1 MGWGACLLLCGCL
14 PDPMFPDEPTLSF
27 ESFEAMDNGMATM
40 TLGFT
45 DGDGNVG
52 LSQGD
57 TLPPFCA
64 TCPHHHN
71 LIGVYQQWDDE
82 EWVTPPLLV
91 PYAYRVPV
99 AEPTGSSPALEGTIA
114 LSLTS
119 WYLAGTTSDS
129 VRFQWTL
136 WDRDLQPSN
145 AVTTPAIAVP

>member
-27 ESFEAMDNGMATM
+27 DSFEAMDNGTATM

-64 TCPHHHN
+64 TCPHHFR
-71 LIGVYQQWDDE
+71 
-82 EWVTPPLLV
+82 PPLPSHRTSCWAAAPRNQLV
-91 PYAYRVPV
+91 CASVEMNSKV
-99 AEPTGSSPALEGTIA
+99 EGIFTTGLRP
-114 LSLTS
+114 
-119 WYLAGTTSDS
+119 
-129 VRFQWTL
+129 
-136 WDRDLQPSN
+136 
-145 AVTTPAIAVP
+145 